1 MTSGKDS
8 YLKKGWGAATQSQEC
23 QQSPNSL
30 PTLVTLFSIRPLA
43 PLSPGSQSQAATLLP
58 LTLLA
63 QLELGPPGFHPTE
76 NLS

>member
-1 MTSGKDS
+1 MTSEKDLPEERRGRLHS
-8 YLKKGWGAATQSQEC
+8 LRSANNPPT
-23 QQSPNSL
+23 L
-30 PTLVTLFSIRPLA
+30 PTLVTPFSIHPLT